1 MVIFLWFF
9 NFCWLLFSKGAC
21 YLSSLNSVCLMIRF
35 SMFSLRKVHLLFD
48 EQNLNQNIYV
58 FFNSNLIIVE

>member
-1 MVIFLWFF
+1 
-9 NFCWLLFSKGAC
+9 
-21 YLSSLNSVCLMIRF
+21 MIRF

-58 FFNSNLIIVE
+58 FFNSNLIIVEWMKFSNTEVSVELTLR